1 MNKLMF
7 VASGVA
13 IGALMTGCSTT
24 TSVTYG
30 SDGEVVLVE
39 SSSKERMETALARL
53 EKAIESSLREQV
65 AQKKFMAKYPIPS
78 NSGIE
83 KSVGFTLTANELKAL
98 KDAAEKMTR
107 KLEKAI
113 VWPAWIEYQ
122 CQRTLPVAE
131 KETKKKN
138 YETARELIWLASTT
152 PVEEVNEGV
161 RERGIEFLN
170 TRVNPVQ
177 WAEIEKDIREKM
189 ANFIK
194 EQAFEE
200 ANEFLKNYPR
210 IRTYSKQIDKR
221 FDAIRDEI
229 VRLGVDKEGVEPI
242 SEQTSELVAA
252 AAKIVDLRDSV
263 TNTITKVEVP
273 SNEKNLELEEYE
285 RKLEDY
291 RRTLVKFNCTEE
303 NAQKIVDSINTLVSP
318 LLDALKK
325 NEGVSVKED
334 KKEFTYLGTMAVN
347 RRIDKLVEE
356 LKVDVRASL
365 KKASTSNL
373 KEKVAALLAD
383 GKYDDAR
390 EVIWQAAAT
399 GDPEVDALVFVEGLE
414 LLRNDVNPA
423 HWIAIETE
431 IKTTVSEKIA
441 ADDYDGALAFLQKYP
456 RIRQHSVMID
466 DMLARV
472 REEAEA
478 LGVSSEEAEKHT
490 KATCAFVE
498 EVAKLV
504 DHMDEKMAGEKPSE
518 IDEKAYKEALNNYKS
533 RLELYHVEPAKAQE
547 VVTKLDM
554 ALRAFMRKPGE
565 PAVKLALG
573 TNAVNDRM
581 AKLIAEQTALV
592 EQKKGGWQTKQFD
605 EQCESLI
612 KRVREATAAKKFAEA
627 RDAIRDVKL
636 VEVPVADA
644 KLYALRIGLLNSVVN
659 PRQLA
664 YLLEEI
670 KTKSDTLIKAKD
682 FEGLKKFI
690 EEYPYV
696 HDTYEQIQT
705 ALENIKSTMMG
716 MSTELTEGDA
726 TKYIVKADEII
737 ANLLEAREGR
747 WSPDFDLKALET
759 ALDEFSKALLA
770 HYYKQAEVKA
780 FCLDFKKSI
789 VDLLN
794 APYDPITTSEVNAA
808 LEKALEPLLAKAEA
822 GILKQNYL
830 ALLAQIDQEV
840 SIDAQIAMA
849 EEAISRQL
857 GIKCEKASFKVNAVL
872 GEYARAFRL
881 LKKNAKLTPAEATS
895 LILGAAYLDQPAV
908 IPYAQKLGAD
918 INGSSA
924 RDVRK
929 RTALML
935 AIDAQNLSLMK
946 ALVEAGAS
954 STVTDATG
962 NTVLHY
968 AVKSGSVAAV
978 RAIAKVASMTVVN
991 DMGETPLFEAVKRN
1005 QQAMVQ
1011 TVIDLVDEKAREAFV
1026 NTTNKRGLTAFALAA
1041 KIGARDVLD
1050 PLAKGGATYSEA
1062 DLILAEEGDHIAIA
1076 QWLVAQGV
1084 DVNADGVMAKACP
1097 ATAVGRYLIHEG
1109 GVGDHTCK
1117 VCQPEEEKPAQA
1129 AEPQKKVEAAGTIT
1143 FNISDNAAK

>member
-24 TSVTYG
+24 TSVSYG

-39 SSSKERMETALARL
+39 NSSKERMENALKRI
-53 EKAIESSLREQV
+53 ENAIESNLREQV
-65 AQKKFMAKYPIPS
+65 ARKKFIAKYPIPS
-78 NSGIE
+78 DPEIA
-83 KSVGFTLTANELKAL
+83 KIVGFTLTTDELKAI
-98 KDAAEKMTR
+98 KEAAEKITR
-107 KLEKAI
+107 KLEKTI

-131 KETKKKN
+131 KEMAKKN
-138 YETARELIWLASTT
+138 YETARELVWLASTT
-152 PVEEVNEGV
+152 PVEEVNEAV

-170 TRVNPVQ
+170 TRVNPTQ

-200 ANEFLKNYPR
+200 ANDFLKNYPR

-221 FDAIRDEI
+221 FDAVQTEI
-229 VRLGVDKEGVEPI
+229 VRLGVDKKGLEPI
-242 SEQTSELVAA
+242 SKKTSELVAT
-252 AAKIVDLRDSV
+252 AAKIVDISDSV

-303 NAQKIVDSINTLVSP
+303 NAQKIVNSINTLVTP

-325 NEGVSVKED
+325 NEGSSIKED

-347 RRIDKLVEE
+347 RRIDKLVEA
-356 LKVDVRASL
+356 LKVDVRESL

-383 GKYDDAR
+383 SKYDDAR
-390 EVIWQAAAT
+390 EVIWQSAAT
-399 GDPEVDALVFVEGLE
+399 GDPEVDTLVFMEGLD

-423 HWIAIETE
+423 HWIAIETQ

-441 ADDYDGALAFLQKYP
+441 ADDYDGALEFLKKYP

-504 DHMDEKMAGEKPSE
+504 DHMDENKLGEKPSE
-518 IDEKAYKEALNNYKS
+518 EDKKAYEEALKNYQE
-533 RLELYHVEPAKAQE
+533 RLKLYHAESDKAEAIVQ
-547 VVTKLDM
+547 KLDA
-554 ALRAFMRKPGE
+554 ALRALMRKPGE
-565 PAVKLALG
+565 PTVKLVLG

-581 AKLIAEQTALV
+581 AKLIAAQTKLV
-592 EQKKGGWQTKQFD
+592 EQQKAEWQTKQFD
-605 EQCESLI
+605 EQCTSLI

-627 RDAIRDVKL
+627 RNAIRDVKL

-644 KLYALRIGLLNSVVN
+644 KLYALRVGLLNSVVN
-659 PRQLA
+659 PRQLS

-670 KTKSDTLIKAKD
+670 KTKKDALIKAKD
-682 FEGLKKFI
+682 YEGLKKFV

-696 HDTYEQIQT
+696 HDTYEQIQSS
-705 ALENIKSTMMG
+705 LENIKTTMMG
-716 MSTELTEGDA
+716 MSTELTEDDA
-726 TKYIVKADEII
+726 ADFIAKADEII
-737 ANLLEAREGR
+737 EHLLEAREGR
-747 WSPDFDLKALET
+747 WSPDFDLKTLEA
-759 ALDEFSKALLA
+759 ALDELSKTLLTQ
-770 HYYKQAEVKA
+770 YYKQNEVKA
-780 FCLDFKKSI
+780 FCSAFKKSI
-789 VDLLN
+789 VDLLS
-794 APYDPITTSEVNAA
+794 APYEPITTSEVNAA
-808 LEKALEPLLAKAEA
+808 LEKVLKPLLEEAEA
-822 GILKQNYL
+822 GIRQQNYL

-849 EEAISRQL
+849 EEAIARQL

-881 LKKNAKLTPAEATS
+881 LKKNATLTPAEATS
-895 LILGAAYLDQPAV
+895 LVLGAAYLDQPAV

-946 ALVEAGAS
+946 TLVEAGAS

-978 RAIAKVASMTVVN
+978 RAIAKVASMTIAN
-991 DMGETPLFEAVKRN
+991 DAGETPLFEAVKRN

-1011 TVIDLVDEKAREAFV
+1011 TVIDLVDEKVREAFV
-1026 NTTNKRGLTAFALAA
+1026 NTTNKCGLTAFALAA

-1050 PLAKGGATYSEA
+1050 PLAKGGASYSEA

-1084 DVNADGVMAKACP
+1084 DVNADGVMSKACP
-1097 ATAVGRYLIHEG
+1097 ETAVGRYLIHEG
-1109 GVGDHTCK
+1109 GVGDHACAVCK
-1117 VCQPEEEKPAQA
+1117 PEEKKPAQTV
-1129 AEPQKKVEAAGTIT
+1129 EPQKKVEAAGTIT